1 MSRNRTFIRLKY
13 EPITCRSFYVDER
26 YRIEFNRFKCGLGV
40 AQYPGDHLI
49 RMQTM
54 GWGEIVPELGP
65 QYWIDWGA
73 SSPG

>member
-1 MSRNRTFIRLKY
+1 MSKNRTFIRLKY

-54 GWGEIVPELGP
+54 GGGIVPELGP

-73 SSPG
+73 PSLG